1 MKKILMVLGILL
13 FTGCSN
19 ELVCTKNTTEENY
32 ELEQKI
38 IFEFDSNDKV
48 VSAKT
53 NYIMVFENKETAS
66 SYMSVF
72 DSLEEDYEI
81 NQVGNKVNIIST
93 KNYEQYNQNKDK
105 LKEELENN
113 GYSCK

>member
-1 MKKILMVLGILL
+1 MKKFLMIFGVLL

-19 ELVCTKNTTEENY
+19 ELVCTMNTAEENY

-38 IFEFDSNDKV
+38 TFQFDEEKV
-48 VSAKT
+48 VSAET

-72 DSLEEDYEI
+72 DTLEDDYEI
-81 NQVGNKVNIIST
+81 NQSGNKINIIST

-113 GYSCK
+113 GYSCKY